1 MQGNPEVPSQALNLS
16 SIKNSPTLPYPPQ
29 NLLQV
34 AASGRAFA
42 AILTDGSV
50 VAWGDP
56 VFGGRVQQARRVG
69 VPSKGDETARGS

>member
-1 MQGNPEVPSQALNLS
+1 MQGNFEVPSKAFNLS

-29 NLLQV
+29 YLLQV

-42 AILTDGSV
+42 ATLTDGSV

-56 VFGGRVQQARRVG
+56 VFGG
-69 VPSKGDETARGS
+69 